1 MRKETVRFLL
11 LRHGEVTAPP
21 GALYGQTDVPLSP
34 RGEIQSREAARALTG
49 AGICRIVTSD
59 LARCRLLADALGE
72 AAGVPIET
80 DPRLREVDFGA
91 WSGLTWKE
99 IDALEPGAFAAR
111 LRAFEDYRP
120 PGGENIRD
128 LADRTW
134 QTVEGLMN
142 ETWGGTVA
150 IVAHAGVNRVILARL
165 MGLPFARILTLA
177 QDFCC
182 ANVVDI
188 YPDGAATL
196 RLLNGRP
203 EHAGSM
209 ALGASS

>member
-1 MRKETVRFLL
+1 
-11 LRHGEVTAPP
+11 VTAPP

-34 RGEIQSREAARALTG
+34 RGAIQSREAACALNG

-59 LARCRLLADALGE
+59 LARCRFLADALGE
-72 AAGVPIET
+72 VAGVPVEA
-80 DPRLREVDFGA
+80 DPKIREVDFGA

-99 IDALEPGAFAAR
+99 IDAREPGAFAAR
-111 LRAFEDYRP
+111 LRDFEDFRP

-134 QTVEGLMN
+134 QTFEGLMN
-142 ETWGGTVA
+142 ETQRGTVA
-150 IVAHAGVNRVILARL
+150 IVTHAGVNRVILARL
-165 MGLPFARILTLA
+165 MGIPFARILSLA

-209 ALGASS
+209 ALGVPS